1 MEYNFLDSSVD
12 TENIN
17 LPEAGCINKF
27 LLKNNYAEIIKAADF
42 FSGNGRFFLSMRY
55 IIVTEF
61 VVTNPS
67 RFFK

>member
-27 LLKNNYAEIIKAADF
+27 LLKNNYAEIIKAVDF
-42 FSGNGRFFLSMRY
+42 FNSDDILLYIMFLNLLIKM
-55 IIVTEF
+55 
-61 VVTNPS
+61 
-67 RFFK
+67 